1 MFFNAQSI
9 NNKISKLIQIL
20 EDNSISICCLCETWL
35 QSQNN
40 PITAYISESGYKIH
54 HFNRTNRKGGGVAI
68 VSKKEF
74 AQKYSRSLNYKSF
87 ECVIQSLK
95 TDKSSVNLTFIVIY
109 RLDSV
114 LSSVFM
120 DEFYECVEYVKLNF
134 KHFVFCG
141 DFNFHLN
148 KPNDHDTI
156 KFMNILDTFS
166 LKQDIN
172 LSTHKLGNTLDLL
185 IYDPECVT
193 MNDIVV
199 DSVDNLGSDHSIIY
213 FKLSYNIQTPK
224 REEISFRNFKNID
237 MNKFQSDIADA
248 TNNFISDANEN
259 NFLAAVELYNNMYES
274 VVDIHAPITTKV
286 VSTLNRPPWM
296 DSEFV
301 NARKLRRQL
310 YKKWLKEKTE
320 ENRTSFEDTR
330 AAVDVLAKEKR
341 RNYYQD
347 SIKSASNS
355 QQELFRVFN
364 MLVDTGNKSKLP
376 YTEDFDSLAL
386 RFNNYFVE
394 KIENIRLKL
403 DNNSSANF
411 QSEPNTFLTKLSSF
425 NSVSISNVLKQIK
438 GQKIKTSTKDPIPAS
453 LLNSSVDLIA
463 PAITHLINIS
473 LRTGSMEGLKAS
485 IVTPILKKAGLD
497 QDMLSNYRPVCG
509 GMFVDKIIQKNV
521 AEQLFQHMTS
531 NDLHIPYQSAYKP
544 CHSCETV
551 LLALTNEILLN
562 LDSGLCSVVMLLD
575 NSAAFDT
582 VDHDVLLSD
591 LENVIGV
598 EGIALEWFKSFLSG
612 RTQAT
617 SVKGSISE
625 AINMLFGVPQGSVL
639 GPFLFNIYVRH
650 FIKLLRDAG
659 FTVHGYADDHQIIT
673 TFRVVF
679 QYSALCHTLP
689 KLLDLTSEWMSSRF
703 LKLNA
708 SKTKLLI
715 FSPKNVRDKV
725 FIDNVY
731 VGNNIFLP
739 VSFEE
744 LSLGVKLDST
754 LTFSPQIDMV
764 MRQSYRHI
772 SDLSRIKQYLTIDD
786 LRTLVQAVITSR
798 IDNCNSLY
806 YGINEREV
814 IRLQRLQNSCAR
826 LIYGRRK
833 YDHVSDIFLELHWL
847 PIKQRI
853 IFKLLLFVFKIFH
866 GNAPSYI
873 VSCVNIVDLDV
884 RILKVPKTLTSY
896 GDRAFSNAAPRL
908 WNGLPLDLRMSETV
922 DYFKSHVKHLL
933 FSNFSQYARNVNRYR
948 TILNV

>member
-330 AAVDVLAKEKR
+330 VAVDVLAKEKR

-411 QSEPNTFLTKLSSF
+411 QSEPNTFLTKL
-425 NSVSISNVLKQIK
+425 
-438 GQKIKTSTKDPIPAS
+438 
-453 LLNSSVDLIA
+453 
-463 PAITHLINIS
+463 
-473 LRTGSMEGLKAS
+473 R
-485 IVTPILKKAGLD
+485 
-497 QDMLSNYRPVCG
+497 
-509 GMFVDKIIQKNV
+509 
-521 AEQLFQHMTS
+521 
-531 NDLHIPYQSAYKP
+531 
-544 CHSCETV
+544 
-551 LLALTNEILLN
+551 
-562 LDSGLCSVVMLLD
+562 
-575 NSAAFDT
+575 
-582 VDHDVLLSD
+582 
-591 LENVIGV
+591 
-598 EGIALEWFKSFLSG
+598 
-612 RTQAT
+612 
-617 SVKGSISE
+617 
-625 AINMLFGVPQGSVL
+625 
-639 GPFLFNIYVRH
+639 
-650 FIKLLRDAG
+650 
-659 FTVHGYADDHQIIT
+659 
-673 TFRVVF
+673 
-679 QYSALCHTLP
+679 
-689 KLLDLTSEWMSSRF
+689 
-703 LKLNA
+703 
-708 SKTKLLI
+708 
-715 FSPKNVRDKV
+715 
-725 FIDNVY
+725 
-731 VGNNIFLP
+731 
-739 VSFEE
+739 
-744 LSLGVKLDST
+744 
-754 LTFSPQIDMV
+754 
-764 MRQSYRHI
+764 
-772 SDLSRIKQYLTIDD
+772 
-786 LRTLVQAVITSR
+786 
-798 IDNCNSLY
+798 
-806 YGINEREV
+806 
-814 IRLQRLQNSCAR
+814 
-826 LIYGRRK
+826 
-833 YDHVSDIFLELHWL
+833 
-847 PIKQRI
+847 
-853 IFKLLLFVFKIFH
+853 
-866 GNAPSYI
+866 
-873 VSCVNIVDLDV
+873 
-884 RILKVPKTLTSY
+884 
-896 GDRAFSNAAPRL
+896 
-908 WNGLPLDLRMSETV
+908 
-922 DYFKSHVKHLL
+922 
-933 FSNFSQYARNVNRYR
+933 
-948 TILNV
+948 